1 MNGLGISI
9 HIQTMSLQTLDSNG
23 NRSPIV
29 SVLVSIL
36 AEFARLERETL
47 ITRIKS
53 GLEKAKKNGVK
64 LGRKKGSVISNDKL
78 LKKYNGVVKDLQ

>member
-9 HIQTMSLQTLDSNG
+9 HIQTMNLQTLDNNG
-23 NRSPIV
+23 NRSHIV

-36 AEFARLERETL
+36 TEFARLESETL

-64 LGRKKGSVISNDKL
+64 LGRKKR
-78 LKKYNGVVKDLQ
+78 